1 MYISYTVLQGAFML
15 MHKVRERIL
24 CISRN
29 LISRNLI
36 SRKLISR
43 KLISG
48 SAFSALQLALEA
60 VKASNVVHIGV
71 AHFFQL

>member
-24 CISRN
+24 C
-29 LISRNLI
+29 ISRNLI

>member
-29 LISRNLI
+29 LISR
-36 SRKLISR
+36 KLISR

-48 SAFSALQLALEA
+48 SAFSSLQLALEV
-60 VKASNVVHIGV
+60 VKASDIVHIGV
-71 AHFFQL
+71 AQFFQL